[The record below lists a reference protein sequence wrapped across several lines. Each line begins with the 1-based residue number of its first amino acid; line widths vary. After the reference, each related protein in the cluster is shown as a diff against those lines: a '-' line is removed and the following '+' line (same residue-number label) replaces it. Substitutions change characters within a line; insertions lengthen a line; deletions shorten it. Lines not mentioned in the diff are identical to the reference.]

1 MQEMDFYTDKVV
13 LITGSSMGIGKELA
27 HQVLTRGGKVFL
39 TARNKSKLLETVEEF
54 ERYHNA
60 VRFMNCDVSDYSS
73 NLLLI
78 QEVIKSFGKL
88 DVLITNAGMSCYG
101 EIDATDANVAKQV
114 IDINIYGSL
123 FPVMAAMVELK
134 KSKGRITLISS
145 IAGLSG
151 LPGYSAY
158 SLSKM
163 ALTALAQSL
172 LIELKPHD
180 VNVQIAYVGFTE
192 NEKSK
197 ITLSPNGTK
206 EKVPERPKLLT
217 SSRSHTAKM
226 ILGQTE
232 KGKFSKTYSFVGVI
246 TASLSRYFPSI
257 VRYSLGKNYEKRS
270 SKNKA

>member
-1 MQEMDFYTDKVV
+1 MQEKNFYSNKVV

-27 HQVLTRGGKVFL
+27 HQVLLRGGKVFL
-39 TARNKSKLLETVEEF
+39 TARNKSKLMETAAEF
-54 ERYHNA
+54 KQYQNA
-60 VRFMNCDVSDYSS
+60 VRFMNCDVSDYSG
-73 NLLLI
+73 NVLLI
-78 QEVIKSFGKL
+78 QEVIESFGKL

-101 EIDATDANVAKQV
+101 EVEATDVNVAKEV
-114 IDINIYGSL
+114 IDTNIYGSL
-123 FPVMAAMVELK
+123 FPVMAAMGELK
-134 KSKGRITLISS
+134 KSKGSITFISS

-172 LIELKPHD
+172 LIELKSHH

-197 ITLSPNGTK
+197 ITLAPNGMK

-226 ILGQTE
+226 ILRQTE
-232 KGKFSKTYSFVGVI
+232 KGKFSKTYSIVGVI
-246 TASLSRYFPSI
+246 TASLSKYFPSI
-257 VRYSLGKNYEKRS
+257 VRYSLGKNYERRS
-270 SKNKA
+270 FKT

>member
-1 MQEMDFYTDKVV
+1 MQEKYFYKDKVV

-27 HQVLTRGGKVFL
+27 HQVLLKGGKVFL
-39 TARNKSKLLETVEEF
+39 TARSKSKLIETASEF
-54 ERYHNA
+54 QQYHNA
-60 VRFMNCDVSDYSS
+60 VRFKNCDVSDYSS
-73 NLLLI
+73 NVILI
-78 QEVIKSFGKL
+78 QEVIKAFGKL

-101 EIDATDANVAKQV
+101 EVEVTDANVAKEV

-123 FPVMAAMVELK
+123 FPVMAAMSELK
-134 KSKGRITLISS
+134 KSKGRITFISS

-172 LIELKPHD
+172 LIELKPHH
-180 VNVQIAYVGFTE
+180 VSVQIAYVGFTE
-192 NEKSK
+192 NEESK
-197 ITLSPNGTK
+197 ITLAPNGRK

-226 ILGQTE
+226 ILSQTE
-232 KGKFSKTYSFVGVI
+232 KGKFSKTYSIVGVI

-270 SKNKA
+270 SKN